1 MITRR
6 DGERVRIPQSAL
18 VAGKVVPAAPARRRG
33 PAATY
38 PELARVTSRA
48 WRPVESERLGE
59 WELRAAG
66 GFTRRA
72 NSVLPLGD
80 PGLPLDAALA
90 AVRRWYGERGL
101 PAYVQTATGA
111 EGTQELLC
119 AELERRG
126 WVREVTA
133 ELWIGPLAPVADR
146 AAGAGVVLSRT
157 ADEAWL
163 GRYQRKGVSEV
174 ALRVLGTGPSVW
186 FASVPGA
193 GEGEPPAAIGRCV
206 VDGRWAGFAAV
217 EVDPG
222 RRRQGLA
229 TEVMAALAR
238 RALEEGASAA
248 WLQVETD
255 NESARALYGAL
266 GFAPH
271 HAYHHYRAPEE
282 RVRPERTPASA
293 DRPSPEAAH
302 ETGSR
307 PRSGPESRPLPEDTP
322 DAPFEAAGQSDD
334 RSRTGSAPDGL
345 TQAGDAP
352 GGTPGG
358 LTQANDAPDGTPD
371 DLTPASDAPG
381 GTPDGL
387 TQAND
392 APDGTPDGL
401 TQASDTPGS
410 TPDGLTQA
418 SDAPGGTPDGLTQAS
433 DTPGS
438 TPDSLTQASHAP
450 RGRSRMVSAPRG
462 RFRTVSAPRDR
473 SRTASAPRT
482 KARTGGMPGAA
493 PGGHTQ
499 PGAIAGGPSPA
510 GEAAGVPA
518 RAHGAPAP
526 VPGRASGP
534 AAGAGPGQ
542 APRPAAE
549 PGPPRRG
556 TRRGRA

>member
-18 VAGKVVPAAPARRRG
+18 VAGKVVPAAPARRGG

-38 PELARVTSRA
+38 PELARISARA

-72 NSVLPLGD
+72 NSVLPSGD

-111 EGTQELLC
+111 EGTQEMLC

-133 ELWIGPLAPVADR
+133 ELWTGALAPVADR
-146 AAGAGVVLSRT
+146 AGGADVVLSRA

-163 GRYQRKGVSEV
+163 ARYRRKGVGEV
-174 ALRVLGTGPSVW
+174 ALRVLGSGPSVW

-255 NESARALYGAL
+255 NDSARALYRAL
-266 GFAPH
+266 GFTPH

-282 RVRPERTPASA
+282 QTPPERPPASA
-293 DRPSPEAAH
+293 DRLSPLPRNAPGTASPAEGPSEAGSPARDASAAGSLPQEAP

-307 PRSGPESRPLPEDTP
+307 PQDTP
-322 DAPFEAAGQSDD
+322 A
-334 RSRTGSAPDGL
+334 
-345 TQAGDAP
+345 
-352 GGTPGG
+352 TPG
-358 LTQANDAPDGTPD
+358 
-371 DLTPASDAPG
+371 PG
-381 GTPDGL
+381 
-387 TQAND
+387 
-392 APDGTPDGL
+392 
-401 TQASDTPGS
+401 
-410 TPDGLTQA
+410 
-418 SDAPGGTPDGLTQAS
+418 
-433 DTPGS
+433 
-438 TPDSLTQASHAP
+438 
-450 RGRSRMVSAPRG
+450 
-462 RFRTVSAPRDR
+462 
-473 SRTASAPRT
+473 
-482 KARTGGMPGAA
+482 
-493 PGGHTQ
+493 
-499 PGAIAGGPSPA
+499 
-510 GEAAGVPA
+510 E
-518 RAHGAPAP
+518 
-526 VPGRASGP
+526 
-534 AAGAGPGQ
+534 
-542 APRPAAE
+542 
-549 PGPPRRG
+549 
-556 TRRGRA
+556 